1 MWSFI
6 LGNLK
11 GLWDSTLL
19 EKQDSFKQTFWFSL
33 PNPLTHNKSGANSF
47 KARYSSIWL
56 LKALLKNSVCEVWEK
71 ESLLSLGLVT
81 CTSELARV
89 ASSFS
94 VQKSFLLS
102 LSLCPFYFLL
112 PPSFSVSPCLFP
124 SFFLPLLLARELLQI
139 LLKEILSWWD
149 VQHLKEAKSY
159 CTQWEIMPSW
169 PFLQPRSPGDSW
181 TALSALPDVG
191 GRKTQDTQSH
201 LCLPILL
208 GLGGPDP
215 ASWDE
220 TCGQKSPYLDWK
232 DEPMV
237 TEGKPGGKGQLGSL
251 GWTCTHC
258 YMWNE

>member
-124 SFFLPLLLARELLQI
+124 SFLLSSSPSSQRIITDSPQRNLILMGCPALERGKELLYP
-139 LLKEILSWWD
+139 
-149 VQHLKEAKSY
+149 V
-159 CTQWEIMPSW
+159 
-169 PFLQPRSPGDSW
+169 GDNAQLAFS
-181 TALSALPDVG
+181 SASL
-191 GRKTQDTQSH
+191 
-201 LCLPILL
+201 
-208 GLGGPDP
+208 
-215 ASWDE
+215 
-220 TCGQKSPYLDWK
+220 
-232 DEPMV
+232 
-237 TEGKPGGKGQLGSL
+237 PGGLL
-251 GWTCTHC
+251 NCP
-258 YMWNE
+258 